1 MQKSNEMNIIE
12 RFNNAVEF
20 KAPNPQFASI
30 DDEFLG
36 TRINGGFVPDIIDN
50 GNPCHCFVFD
60 NGGHF
65 VFDINEDMLYP
76 AKSFPQE

>member
-1 MQKSNEMNIIE
+1 MQKSNEMNIIK
-12 RFNNAVEF
+12 RFNKAVEF
-20 KAPNPQFASI
+20 NAANPQFASI

-50 GNPCHCFVFD
+50 GNPCRCFVFD
-60 NGGHF
+60 NGDHF

-76 AKSFPQE
+76 AESFPQE